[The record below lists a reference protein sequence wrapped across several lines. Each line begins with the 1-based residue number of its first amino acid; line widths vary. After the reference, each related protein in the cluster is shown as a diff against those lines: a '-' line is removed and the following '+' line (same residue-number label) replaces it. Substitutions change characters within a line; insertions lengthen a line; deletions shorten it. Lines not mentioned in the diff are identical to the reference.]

1 MVPVSANGLGN
12 SLGFIVFLII
22 TCLRT
27 HPRKL
32 TSRKAINIGLQH
44 YSTALRTTL
53 PCQERVRLF
62 YTITP
67 MFLGECLGL
76 HFCTNEKRNECY
88 TEELQNLQLFLI
100 CGFTLPH
107 KKHMIK
113 QHISK
118 STVTVFSYLTARSRM
133 SLRAI
138 FKSW

>member
-1 MVPVSANGLGN
+1 VYCGACQRQRSWQFTWFYRVSNN
-12 SLGFIVFLII
+12 NMFTYSPKE
-22 TCLRT
+22 TYQQERY
-27 HPRKL
+27 
-32 TSRKAINIGLQH
+32 NIGLQH

-53 PCQERVRLF
+53 PCQERVSLF
-62 YTITP
+62 WTITP

-133 SLRAI
+133 SL
-138 FKSW
+138 